1 MFVKNCELH
10 DPPFEMAENNGR
22 FFEDLSQYELECLPT
37 VREREKLL
45 NLHTAKKQDISPNG
59 VETVYLNRDQECKNN
74 TLLMIPESI
83 IFVDSCAFLIQIV
96 NKDPDSPKIFRFS
109 SKEVISNITY
119 PLP

>member
-1 MFVKNCELH
+1 M
-10 DPPFEMAENNGR
+10 
-22 FFEDLSQYELECLPT
+22 
-37 VREREKLL
+37 REREKLL

-83 IFVDSCAFLIQIV
+83 IFVDSCAFLVQIV

-119 PLP
+119 PLPEHIPVTDFLKNPQEHTYLISVFDENAE